1 MGLSDNSAI
10 NLYEV
15 YGDVHSLNNSALLT
29 LRSVLG
35 PRSTNELKLQHLYA
49 TSLYIGK
56 IHAGQ

>member
-35 PRSTNELKLQHLYA
+35 PRSTNELKIA